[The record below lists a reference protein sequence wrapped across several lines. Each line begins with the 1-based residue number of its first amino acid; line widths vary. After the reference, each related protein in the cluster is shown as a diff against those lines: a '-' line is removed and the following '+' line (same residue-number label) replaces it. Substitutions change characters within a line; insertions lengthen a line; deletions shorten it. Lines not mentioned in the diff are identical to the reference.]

1 MKIAKTFTI
10 AAVAFLFTL
19 FSQDAFAQRLI
30 PGQMTVYAEGSAWM
44 APGGG
49 IGTSFVKRNFKWDF
63 SAQYRT
69 LNHHVSLPD
78 TKEYAAGEFDLKAQ
92 DIYARMMYK
101 RLLAHDR
108 SYSWNFWLGVSFD
121 AGARLRKPAAEY
133 VLDDVE
139 RISKTHFIYGF
150 TPELS
155 VEFFPANIF
164 SMSVFA
170 RPRMMFVG
178 AKKEAKFGER
188 WFYPEFGMQ
197 FNFCFFTKR

>member
-1 MKIAKTFTI
+1 MKTAKTFTI

-19 FSQDAFAQRLI
+19 FSQDVFAQRLI

-133 VLDDVE
+133 VPDDVE